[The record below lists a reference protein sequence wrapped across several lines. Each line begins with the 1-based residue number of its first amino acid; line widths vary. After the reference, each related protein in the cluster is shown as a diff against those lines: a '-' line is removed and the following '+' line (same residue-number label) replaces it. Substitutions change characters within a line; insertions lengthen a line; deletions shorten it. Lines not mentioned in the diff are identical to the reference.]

1 MTGVQTCALPISTAM
16 LMTSLFAVVV
26 PTVGLASD
34 APTPILVGAAGVLYV
49 ATVLA
54 AGVTFEG
61 FASSVFV
68 LGLFDIA
75 VTLVDGPGIAHL
87 DLVAVDVVA
96 VPLLVVLSYEW
107 FAERPPLRLTARGI
121 GRASCRERVC
131 ELV

>member
-1 MTGVQTCALPISTAM
+1 M
-16 LMTSLFAVVV
+16 
-26 PTVGLASD
+26 
-34 APTPILVGAAGVLYV
+34 
-49 ATVLA
+49 
-54 AGVTFEG
+54 
-61 FASSVFV
+61 FV

-121 GRASCRERVC
+121 AVVVFAGFVAWTVLAAVLAAVRRGWPRGCTRSNSSGISWCSLWPRSWCAGVTRGVRSTRS
-131 ELV
+131 